1 MVLCFILLRKRVKG
15 AKPSEELPGS
25 AKSTTW
31 IIKLALIDWIGTF
44 LFILGGILI
53 LLALNWGPDD
63 DWKTVRVIVC
73 LVIGVIV
80 FAACI
85 LWEVVLERKHQ
96 APIVAISALYNAR
109 PMLPLELF
117 RSYDICV
124 LQYGCFVSGI
134 VMFVMFYFVAL
145 FMTIVSGLP
154 PDQAGIQIASWTR
167 TEWHPDKDPEKS
179 SSTTRSTARSTPNGV
194 TPPQRTH
201 RY

>member
-154 PDQAGIQIASWTR
+154 PDQAGIQLLYFAPGLVCFR
-167 TEWHPDKDPEKS
+167 TALDHQCLTVMIGWW
-179 SSTTRSTARSTPNGV
+179 
-194 TPPQRTH
+194 
-201 RY
+201 

>member
-1 MVLCFILLRKRVKG
+1 MVLCFFLLRTRVKG

-73 LVIGVIV
+73 LVIGIIV

-96 APIVAISALYNAR
+96 APIVAISALYNAQ

-154 PDQAGIQIASWTR
+154 PDQAGIQLLYFAPGLVCFSHCIG
-167 TEWHPDKDPEKS
+167 S
-179 SSTTRSTARSTPNGV
+179 SMSQFYDRVVVAWFLFG
-194 TPPQRTH
+194 
-201 RY
+201 